1 MELEERLCSDQKKD
15 LSIPSFHEKK
25 GEVVFSFIKSH
36 PDDEGEITWEYEL
49 LLDTSE
55 GQAWTAKME
64 TNSPWVNDAFDN
76 FNSMPEDILGHVF
89 TSFESPVWENLGE
102 SIGEFGKWVEHSS
115 ENHYHNHWWNEWT
128 DENGDGEDD
137 DQTILFGDNCQED
150 DEEDEESNC
159 TPEINSIV
167 TSIYDRNVLDLGVT
181 LNFNPENWDMWEEYR
196 DDVPN
201 KFTIA
206 MTNQFGDVESTDL
219 VREGNEYR
227 YHGRLSV
234 STTSQTP
241 NTRSP
246 GHPSPTARRPCT
258 CSRAHSPSSD

>member
-1 MELEERLCSDQKKD
+1 MAEMNVDIQD
-15 LSIPSFHEKK
+15 LNGDEI
-25 GEVVFSFIKSH
+25 

-137 DQTILFGDNCQED
+137 DQTIIFGDNCQED

-206 MTNQFGDVESTDL
+206 MTNQFGGVESTD
-219 VREGNEYR
+219 
-227 YHGRLSV
+227 SV
-234 STTSQTP
+234 SYTHLTLPTTP
-241 NTRSP
+241 YV
-246 GHPSPTARRPCT
+246 
-258 CSRAHSPSSD
+258 